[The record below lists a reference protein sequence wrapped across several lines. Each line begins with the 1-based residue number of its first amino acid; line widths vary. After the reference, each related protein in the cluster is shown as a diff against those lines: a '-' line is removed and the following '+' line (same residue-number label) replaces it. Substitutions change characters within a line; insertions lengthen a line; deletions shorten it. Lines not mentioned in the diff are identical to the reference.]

1 MSLSVSIT
9 LLSVWKVGRVGLGG
23 VESDERHSM
32 LLLSPG
38 VDKGMAIPTVKVDG
52 MPMACSM

>member
-1 MSLSVSIT
+1 M

-32 LLLSPG
+32 LSLSLG
-38 VDKGMAIPTVKVDG
+38 VDKGVAIPTVKVDS
-52 MPMACSM
+52 MPMACGM